1 MHSTGQ
7 PVSKSGVGYVYSF
20 AAFLTGILFSTHWK

>member
-7 PVSKSGVGYVYSF
+7 PVSQSGVGMLYSF
-20 AAFLTGILFSTHWK
+20 AAFLTGILFSTH